1 MFTKPKPEKT
11 RLEQA
16 IDNLLERLVENDD
29 PEDTAKIVDQ
39 LSKLYKMKEFDTPR
53 HVSPD
58 TLLLVIGSLAGIVLI
73 IGYERA
79 NVVTSKALAFVLKL
93 R

>member
-1 MFTKPKPEKT
+1 MFARKKPEKT
-11 RLEQA
+11 RLDQA
-16 IDNLLERLVENDD
+16 IDYLLARLVEDDD
-29 PEDTAKIVDQ
+29 PEDTAKTVDQ
-39 LSKLYKMKEFDTPR
+39 LAKLYKMKELDAPK

-58 TLLLVIGSLAGIVLI
+58 TLLLVAGSLAGIVLI